1 VKRETCCALRNP
13 RGELLAARAGL
24 SFRPFNK
31 GTPVTNAILN
41 LFKRPPRRG
50 GGKDDP
56 MPQGTPP
63 TGSPAG
69 AAPPA
74 TSDPTAALTDAVRQ
88 LAQSQATLLDA
99 LRQAPAQPAGPTGA
113 APAARS
119 GDDIRRIVSD
129 VLRERESSQQ
139 RTAARDR
146 YVRERMADLP
156 DAYRRL
162 MPDAEDPADL
172 AAAEADVRR
181 RFRDDFRAASP
192 ATGPAGAADVSGDA
206 PGGRRPAAAV
216 DYSRLSPLQQIT
228 VGLRDLR
235 PAQDAGRGTASAPTA
250 RGSEAPGHG
259 EDAGA
264 ASGAAAE
271 EFFGAD

>member
-1 VKRETCCALRNP
+1 VKDT
-13 RGELLAARAGL
+13 
-24 SFRPFNK
+24 F
-31 GTPVTNAILN
+31 LN
-41 LFKRPPRRG
+41 LFKRLPRRG
-50 GGKDDP
+50 GGKDEP
-56 MPQGTPP
+56 MPQGTSP
-63 TGSPAG
+63 TDAPIGT
-69 AAPPA
+69 APPA
-74 TSDPTAALTDAVRQ
+74 ASDSTAALTDVVRQ
-88 LAQSQATLLDA
+88 LAQSQKALLDA
-99 LRQAPAQPAGPTGA
+99 LRPAPAPSGGATGAGPSLPTQAGE
-113 APAARS
+113 
-119 GDDIRRIVSD
+119 DIRRIVSD

-162 MPDAEDPADL
+162 MPDADDRAEL

-192 ATGPAGAADVSGDA
+192 ATAGQATGSTGPADVSGDV
-206 PGGRRPAAAV
+206 PGGRRPAAAI

-228 VGLRDLR
+228 VGLRDAR
-235 PAQDAGRGTASAPTA
+235 PAQDAP
-250 RGSEAPGHG
+250 RGSAASSPPRRESETADPR
-259 EDAGA
+259 EDTGA